1 MAFEKLLSPV
11 RIFELDDEIGKR
23 IEGDGSVK
31 NRSALLEH
39 LQDLGVRMHPATNT
53 LEITDTHVRA
63 ENLMTHQEE
72 LYEADLVV
80 QALDYRPEKDLEDI
94 IRGCAEKVIA
104 IGDCTGIGN
113 IIGATTDAWEAV
125 WNLT

>member
-53 LEITDTHVRA
+53 LEITIP
-63 ENLMTHQEE
+63 M
-72 LYEADLVV
+72 
-80 QALDYRPEKDLEDI
+80 
-94 IRGCAEKVIA
+94 
-104 IGDCTGIGN
+104 
-113 IIGATTDAWEAV
+113 
-125 WNLT
+125 